1 MEAPYNTVPT
11 WDYGALFQG
20 FGPHFKTKYHQVKTP
35 DDLDALLADEE
46 FNAAEYAQVSIH
58 ASKPETFGFPNRKI
72 QIVELILH
80 KHDAPQTVKTV
91 TAAVEALNAKKG

>member
-20 FGPHFKTKYHQVKTP
+20 FGPQFKTKYHLVKTP

-46 FNAAEYAQVSIH
+46 FNAAGYAQVSFH
-58 ASKPETFGFPNRKI
+58 ASTPERFGFPNRKFRLWSSFSI
-72 QIVELILH
+72 NTTLL
-80 KHDAPQTVKTV
+80 KR
-91 TAAVEALNAKKG
+91 LRL